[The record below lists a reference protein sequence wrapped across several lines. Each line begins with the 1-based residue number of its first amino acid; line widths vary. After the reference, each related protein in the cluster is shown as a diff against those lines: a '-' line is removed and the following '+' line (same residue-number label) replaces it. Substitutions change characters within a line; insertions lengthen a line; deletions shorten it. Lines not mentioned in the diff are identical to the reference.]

1 MHLLVLNT
9 FIGIIREG
17 EGGAINVLNNLNI
30 ELLTLKD
37 KIEEFGQKN
46 NIEQAITKK
55 QLPLTKQAE
64 KALKTTF
71 LEARKFESTVI
82 GTAHLLLCVLRNFDD
97 PITKILNEFDV
108 NYETVKN

>member
-1 MHLLVLNT
+1 MALNT
-9 FIGIIREG
+9 CFLELLEG
-17 EGGAINVLNNLNI
+17 EGGAISANNLNI

-71 LEARKFESTVI
+71 LEARKFSTVI
-82 GTAHLLLCVLRNFDD
+82 GTAPCFVFRNFDD
-97 PITKILNEFDV
+97 QLQNF
-108 NYETVKN
+108 

>member
-9 FIGIIREG
+9 CFLELSEED

-30 ELLTLKD
+30 ELLTAKD

-71 LEARKFESTVI
+71 LEARESSK
-82 GTAHLLLCVLRNFDD
+82 VL
-97 PITKILNEFDV
+97 
-108 NYETVKN
+108 